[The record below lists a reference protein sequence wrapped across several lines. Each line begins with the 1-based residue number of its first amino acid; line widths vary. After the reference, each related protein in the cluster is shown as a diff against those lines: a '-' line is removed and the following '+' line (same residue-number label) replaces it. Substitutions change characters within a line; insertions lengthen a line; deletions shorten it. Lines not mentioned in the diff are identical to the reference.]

1 MIHCGNLNYISI
13 SNVFYYPERRER
25 VIAIGLYVCVCVC
38 VCVCVRVLPCNLG
51 ECFVSLLVEP
61 IAGKN
66 MSPSDKQL
74 WRFLK
79 NISVAEK
86 S

>member
-1 MIHCGNLNYISI
+1 MWSEHMCSINIIMIIIIITYLKITI
-13 SNVFYYPERRER
+13 
-25 VIAIGLYVCVCVC
+25 IKAIVCVCVC
-38 VCVCVRVLPCNLG
+38 VFVCLLPCNLG

-66 MSPSDKQL
+66 ASPSDKQL